1 MSIDAD
7 TKLFCLLGHPISKSL
22 SPIIH
27 NYSFEENEVNARYVA
42 FDVDKNALKYAVNG
56 IKALNIQ
63 GFNVTIPH
71 KVDII
76 KLLDEIDEEANLLGA
91 VNTVKNV
98 NGKLT
103 GFNTDGRGF
112 IQALQNNNID
122 IKDKNITII
131 GAGGAARAI
140 TMTMAKDGAR
150 SIQVANRTV
159 EKAKKIAYEISS
171 KFQNVVTS
179 WTDIQNINT
188 VDMDIVVNC
197 TSVGMYP
204 DAESFIID
212 PCIFN
217 KNALICDIVY
227 KPTLTKF
234 LNVAKQSGYRIMGGI
249 DMLIYQAILSEQIWL
264 DKKINSKLFTEKKKD
279 IFNIL

>member
-27 NYSFEENEVNARYVA
+27 NYSFEENEINARYVA
-42 FDVDKNALKYAVNG
+42 FDVDKNALEYAVNG

-76 KLLDEIDEEANLLGA
+76 KLLDEIDEEASLLGA

-264 DKKINSKLFTEKKKD
+264 DKKINSKFFTEKKKD